1 MCREKSKICKIK
13 KRKVIYIFLFFFIKL
28 MLIVVKCWYLIILD
42 FKKRKYKDF
51 LKVWVC
57 DVLYEIVDFMMIKVL
72 INESDIW

>member
-1 MCREKSKICKIK
+1 
-13 KRKVIYIFLFFFIKL
+13 

-51 LKVWVC
+51 LKVWVWDVC

>member
-1 MCREKSKICKIK
+1 
-13 KRKVIYIFLFFFIKL
+13 

-57 DVLYEIVDFMMIKVL
+57 DVLYEIVDFIIIKVL